1 MKKIVNF
8 FAVILLSFSVFA
20 CKNNDKSKNNQN
32 DDDTILEE
40 PPVEE
45 PEEEPEDVLPPA
57 PVIDYCGSDYNACF
71 SNEYTPNELYNSLEE
86 AYQETYK
93 SVVTILTYVDGDLV
107 MNTGSGFIYAESVD
121 GYYVYIL
128 TNAHVIKDN
137 ITVGGTI
144 KAKYYEVLYHN
155 NVRVKAHLLAKDL
168 SEDIAVLKADIEPNN
183 DFKVAKLGDNDNL
196 KVGESVYAIGSPYVY
211 DYNNTLTSGII
222 SGLNVNVEADNDG
235 DGVDTSFYLLQVD
248 AALSSGNSGG
258 PLFNLRGEVVGINTL
273 KIDGKNSN
281 LVVESLN
288 FCLKINH
295 VKIVANQILKDGVY
309 NRPYIGILARSIS
322 NIGFVE
328 REELGI
334 SENIL
339 TGVFVEGVFADT
351 PAAYVIPEYVVI
363 LEINGVKV
371 NSLSSFSAE
380 LFKYLK
386 GDVIALTYVDLN
398 GQNRT
403 TKNVTLA

>member
-20 CKNNDKSKNNQN
+20 CKNNDKNKNNQN
-32 DDDTILEE
+32 DDDTIVEE

-45 PEEEPEDVLPPA
+45 PEEEPEEVLPPA

-71 SNEYTPNELYNSLEE
+71 SNEYTPNELYDSLEE

-107 MNTGSGFIYAESVD
+107 MKTGSGFIYAKSVD

-137 ITVGGTI
+137 ITIGGTI

-155 NVRVKAHLLAKDL
+155 NVRVKAYLMAKDL

-183 DFKVAKLGDNDNL
+183 DFKIAKLGDNDNL

>member
-20 CKNNDKSKNNQN
+20 CKNNDKNKNNQN
-32 DDDTILEE
+32 DDDTIVEE

-45 PEEEPEDVLPPA
+45 PEEEPEEVLPPA

-71 SNEYTPNELYNSLEE
+71 SNEYTPNELYDSLEE

-137 ITVGGTI
+137 ITIGGTI

-155 NVRVKAHLLAKDL
+155 NVRVKAYLMAKDL

-183 DFKVAKLGDNDNL
+183 DFKIAKLGDNDNL

-273 KIDGKNSN
+273 KIDDKNSN